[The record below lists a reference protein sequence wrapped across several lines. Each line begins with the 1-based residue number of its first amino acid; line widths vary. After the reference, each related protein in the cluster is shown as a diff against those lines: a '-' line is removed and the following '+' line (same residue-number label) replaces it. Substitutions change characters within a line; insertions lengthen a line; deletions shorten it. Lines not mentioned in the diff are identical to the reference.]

1 MKKSTI
7 WLLVLIMAAT
17 FAGLL
22 YLQISY
28 MDNIVKMREDQFS
41 EIVKRCLWS
50 VSRSLEKEET
60 KKYLIEDL
68 QDQIRMK

>member
-7 WLLVLIMAAT
+7 WLLVLIMAVT

-28 MDNIVKMREDQFS
+28 MGNIVKMREDQFS
-41 EIVKRCLWS
+41 EIVKRCLWG

-60 KKYLIEDL
+60 KK
-68 QDQIRMK
+68 